1 MPKAAEMLAHEYI
14 YTRNLELSQIS
25 MNYSAPIPERLVR
38 WCDHQLPVRNIPR
51 ASAAP
56 ATKPT
61 PIAEPWTAETCA
73 LVPNTAAPCRRTSS
87 TELCSH
93 CGGSNAGMAGNIHP
107 SPKASKIP
115 SSSGKSGSCKR
126 SPSAIHAHLGST
138 PPAIGPPLARPPPP
152 PVKLSPVAKLPP
164 VG

>member
-25 MNYSAPIPERLVR
+25 MNYSAPIPERLFR

-73 LVPNTAAPCRRTSS
+73 LVPNTAAPCRSTSS
-87 TELCSH
+87 QSFAPTAAAVTLEWPATSTHPQRLRRSH
-93 CGGSNAGMAGNIHP
+93 QAQESLAAASAHHRRSMRIWGRPHLPLDRPLPDHP
-107 SPKASKIP
+107 
-115 SSSGKSGSCKR
+115 
-126 SPSAIHAHLGST
+126 
-138 PPAIGPPLARPPPP
+138 RPP
-152 PVKLSPVAKLPP
+152 
-164 VG
+164 